1 MAKSDE
7 ILKKLISLCKDMEY
21 TKKRLDKINGCL
33 ASYPVYE
40 KQVDENTDM
49 LEKKILPAV
58 INLKI
63 KIYGVSTAIGIISG
77 FIGVLIGKFL

>member
-40 KQVDENTDM
+40 KQVDDNTNA
-49 LEKKILPAV
+49 LKIILPAV
-58 INLKI
+58 THLKI
-63 KIYGVSTAIGIISG
+63 KFYGIAAAIGVISG
-77 FIGVLIGKFL
+77 FAGMLIGKFL